1 MPTRGPLAAWNPGLD
16 DTVTLRTAYDA
27 MPGDDSAA
35 IPWYVR
41 LLENPASPVALPGA
55 IDLLGH
61 DCIHILLGRG
71 TLPPD
76 EAFVIGVTMGA
87 SGELGAW
94 QEKLFTLGARH
105 LYRGGFRFSH
115 TDLEVFRTA
124 VAFARDTGIRPL
136 HTLPWRDLMHRRLGP
151 LRASVGIDPRALV
164 AAYGRERARWPAG
177 AAARRLPRSP
187 SPVTAGDPDAS
198 HGHDR

>member
-16 DTVTLRTAYDA
+16 DTVTLRTVYDA

-55 IDLLGH
+55 VDLLGH

-76 EAFVIGVTMGA
+76 EAFVVGFTMGA
-87 SGELGAW
+87 SGALGAW
-94 QEKLFTLGARH
+94 QEKVFALGARH
-105 LYRGGFRFSH
+105 LYRGGFRFSR

-124 VAFARDTGIRPL
+124 VDFARDTGIRPL
-136 HTLPWRDLMHRRLGP
+136 HTLPWRDLMHHSLGR
-151 LRASVGIDPRALV
+151 LRASVGIDTRALV
-164 AAYGRERARWPAG
+164 AAYARERARWPA
-177 AAARRLPRSP
+177 AAASRRLPRSA
-187 SPVTAGDPDAS
+187 SPVTAGDPD
-198 HGHDR
+198 GRLGPDR

>member
-1 MPTRGPLAAWNPGLD
+1 MPARGSLAEWNPGLD

-35 IPWYVR
+35 IPWYIR

-94 QEKLFTLGARH
+94 QEKLFTLGARY
-105 LYRGGFRFSH
+105 LYRGGFRFSR

-124 VAFARDTGIRPL
+124 VDFARETGIRPL
-136 HTLPWRDLMHRRLGP
+136 HTLPWRDLMNRRLGR
-151 LRASVGIDPRALV
+151 LRAAAGIDTRALT
-164 AAYGRERARWPAG
+164 AAYERERARWPAS
-177 AAARRLPRSP
+177 AASRRLPRGP
-187 SPVTAGDPDAS
+187 SPRPARDQDAS
-198 HGHDR
+198 VGYNR